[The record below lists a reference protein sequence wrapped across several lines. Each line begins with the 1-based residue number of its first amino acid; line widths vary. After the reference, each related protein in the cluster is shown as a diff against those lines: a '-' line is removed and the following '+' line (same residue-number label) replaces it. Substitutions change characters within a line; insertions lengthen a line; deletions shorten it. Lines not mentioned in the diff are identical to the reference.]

1 MYMNTNRHFISHFS
15 LLQCEMKYF
24 LFNLVPRVILVV
36 THETHQISWDGG
48 GGGGGGGGVGREHFR
63 RLISDGKRRKN
74 LNPIF

>member
-1 MYMNTNRHFISHFS
+1 MYMNNRHFISHFS

-36 THETHQISWDGG
+36 THETHQISWE
-48 GGGGGGGGVGREHFR
+48 GGGVGREHFR